1 MKYIVIEDLTGSIEC
16 LVFPALVQKYDD
28 MLDKD
33 SKIIVR
39 GDLDISEDSAPKVRV
54 QSIERL
60 LPAENLKE
68 RKYSESKLYIKLKSN
83 DRQALGDVKKY
94 TVRHGRQY

>member
-1 MKYIVIEDLTGSIEC
+1 
-16 LVFPALVQKYDD
+16 VQKYDD

-83 DRQALGDVKKY
+83 DRQALGDVKNILSGTGGNIEVIIYFEDTKKDVKRRR
-94 TVRHGRQY
+94 TV